1 MKKVMT
7 TPQMVKAK
15 INYLEA
21 ETKRLTN
28 RKKDL
33 YSKKT
38 QTFDT
43 LSSLWITT
51 YSYLKEVFEKEEYEK
66 YLIKMNYIA
75 KKMADYTILS
85 KR

>member
-1 MKKVMT
+1 MKQIIT
-7 TPQMVKAK
+7 TPEMLKAK

-28 RKKDL
+28 RVNDK

-38 QTFDT
+38 QTFGT
-43 LSSLWITT
+43 LSDLWITT
-51 YSYLKEVFEKEEYEK
+51 YSYLKDILSGEEYEK
-66 YLIKMNYIA
+66 YLTKMNYIA

>member
-1 MKKVMT
+1 MKQIMT
-7 TPQMVKAK
+7 TPEMLKAK

-28 RKKDL
+28 RVNDK
-33 YSKKT
+33 YPKKT
-38 QTFDT
+38 QTFDI

-51 YSYLKEVFEKEEYEK
+51 YSYLKEVLEKEEYEK
-66 YLIKMNYIA
+66 YLTKMNYIA

>member
-1 MKKVMT
+1 MKKVMI
-7 TPQMVKAK
+7 TPEMIKAK

>member
-1 MKKVMT
+1 MKQIMT
-7 TPQMVKAK
+7 TPEMIKAK

-51 YSYLKEVFEKEEYEK
+51 YSYLKDILSGEEYEK
-66 YLIKMNYIA
+66 YLTKMNYIA